1 MKGNKHSRWWLWA
14 GVVVVVIAAVLYW
27 RNAHQSPPESS
38 QASAQQRPT
47 AGGRKGMR
55 GGALAPVQAAVA
67 TSQTVPRYLT
77 GLGTITAAN
86 TVTVRSRVDGQLMAL
101 HFKEGQQVKAGD
113 LLAEIDPSQFNV
125 ALAQAQGQLARDKAT
140 LANARRDLARYQ
152 QLSKTNL
159 VSRQE
164 LDAQQALVSET
175 AGTIKADEAAVAS
188 AQLQL
193 NWSRI
198 TAPIDGRV
206 GLKQVDIGNQISS
219 GDTTGIVVLTQTH
232 PIDLVFTLPE
242 SEIAT
247 VVQAQKAGQTLTV
260 EAWDRTN
267 KQKLSTGALLSF
279 DNQID
284 ATTGTIKLKARF
296 ENQDDALFPNQFV
309 NARMLVAKEEN
320 AVVIP
325 TAALQMGNEGN
336 FVWVLNDKNQVSKHT
351 VTTGIQDS
359 EKVVITAGLST
370 GDRVVTDGIDRL
382 TEGAHV
388 EVVEPQAQASGEQ
401 KKAPATGSHA
411 GPRSEASR
419 TGAAS

>member
-1 MKGNKHSRWWLWA
+1 MKGTGFSRWLMPL
-14 GVVVVVIAAVLYW
+14 VVVIAVVAALWYW
-27 RNAHQSPPESS
+27 HAQKPDAAAGQ
-38 QASAQQRPT
+38 QATDQPRK
-47 AGGRKGMR
+47 AGGGRTGMR
-55 GGALAPVQAAVA
+55 APLAPVQAATAVREA
-67 TSQTVPRYLT
+67 VPRYLS
-77 GLGTITAAN
+77 GLGTVTAAN

-101 HFKEGQQVKAGD
+101 HFQEGQQVKAGD
-113 LLAEIDPSQFNV
+113 LLAEIDPSQFKV
-125 ALAQAQGQLARDKAT
+125 ALAQAEGQLAKDKAT

-164 LDAQQALVSET
+164 LDAQQALVNET
-175 AGTIKADEAAVAS
+175 LGTIKADEAAVAS

-198 TAPIDGRV
+198 TAPTEGRV

-219 GDTTGIVVLTQTH
+219 GDTTGIVVITQTH

-242 SEIAT
+242 SDIAT
-247 VVQAQKAGQTLTV
+247 VMQAQKAGKGLVV

-267 KQKLSTGALLSF
+267 KQKLSEGSLLSL

-284 ATTGTIKLKARF
+284 TTTGTIKLKARF
-296 ENQDDALFPNQFV
+296 NNQDDALFPNQFV
-309 NARMLVAKEEN
+309 NARMLVATEEN

-336 FVWVLNDKNQVSKHT
+336 FVWVLNSDNKVSKHL
-351 VTTGIQDS
+351 VKTGIQDS
-359 EKVVITAGLST
+359 QTVVISAGLSA

-382 TEGAHV
+382 TEGAKV
-388 EVVEPQAQASGEQ
+388 EVVEPAKQG
-401 KKAPATGSHA
+401 ATS
-411 GPRSEASR
+411 
-419 TGAAS
+419 